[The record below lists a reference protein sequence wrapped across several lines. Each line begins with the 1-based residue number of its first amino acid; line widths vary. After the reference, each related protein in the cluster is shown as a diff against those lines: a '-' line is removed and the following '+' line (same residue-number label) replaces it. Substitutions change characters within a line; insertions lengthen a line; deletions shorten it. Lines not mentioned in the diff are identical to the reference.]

1 MLIHYQVSYDLEALE
16 AVFQSSLTQSVIAK
30 LILPWREKK
39 KICFVFCLEYV
50 LKMRVDDVENEEF
63 HSLKIS

>member
-1 MLIHYQVSYDLEALE
+1 MLINYQVSYDLEVLE

-39 KICFVFCLEYV
+39 NLFCL
-50 LKMRVDDVENEEF
+50 LFRTCTKNE
-63 HSLKIS
+63 SR